1 MQGDDLLAQDLV
13 DWLTPTLKTSA
24 FLAHRAPTADILVV
38 GFQELLP
45 LHLGCSS
52 LLTSSDDIRADLVLL
67 VTGLSHSIIQSRDAL
82 IRAEIEKHNKIPY
95 ELVGKI
101 VSVGVA
107 MLVYAKN
114 DEHGI
119 AQRIRNVETEF
130 TSLGPLWLGN
140 KGAVGLRFRL
150 LDESN
155 PHSPGEIYT

>member
-1 MQGDDLLAQDLV
+1 M
-13 DWLTPTLKTSA
+13 
-24 FLAHRAPTADILVV
+24 
-38 GFQELLP
+38 
-45 LHLGCSS
+45 
-52 LLTSSDDIRADLVLL
+52 
-67 VTGLSHSIIQSRDAL
+67 
-82 IRAEIEKHNKIPY
+82 EKHNKIPY

-101 VSVGVA
+101 ASVGVA

-130 TSLGPLWLGN
+130 SSLGPLWLGN

-155 PHSPGEIYT
+155 PQSPGEIYT